1 MLIKFNT
8 KSNASF
14 RNQILAELPEAGGG
28 LNTGILV
35 APRKLMHW
43 CGDSRGQAF
52 DLLYPLV
59 CERRGRDCSKEVW
72 RQVNTAY
79 DSTDATRKP
88 TGPSGTHYE
97 LGLWRKL
104 GIPEQSL
111 YDLWEASPI
120 KWDDE
125 DRHTEEVID
134 SLFPHNP
141 WLCCGL
147 SVREFE
153 TRRREDWRGLLS
165 QLSLIVPSPAISK
178 TGLTQEGY
186 ESEHALTQ
194 FPARKYVAVE
204 FDAERDKDVQA
215 SILLWLAEQWP
226 LRLVVDSAGKS
237 LHGWF
242 DSDGTDEGN
251 LKSYFNDL
259 VRLGADP
266 RTYTRSQF
274 VRLPDGTRD
283 NSKRQS
289 ILYFNAN

>member
-1 MLIKFNT
+1 MLITFNT
-8 KSNASF
+8 LSESTVC
-14 RNQILAELPEAGGG
+14 NQILAELKDAGDGLNDSLLVAARKLREWLNWSWQRTFDVLLPEA
-28 LNTGILV
+28 N
-35 APRKLMHW
+35 A
-43 CGDSRGQAF
+43 
-52 DLLYPLV
+52 
-59 CERRGRDCSKEVW
+59 RRGRDCTKEVT
-72 RQVNTAY
+72 RQVDTVYNTATT
-79 DSTDATRKP
+79 SN
-88 TGPSGTHYE
+88 GPKLPKVTYE
-97 LGLWRKL
+97 PGLWRRV
-104 GIPEQSL
+104 GIPELSV

-125 DRHTEEVID
+125 DRHAEEVID
-134 SLFPHNP
+134 ALFPDNP

-186 ESEHALTQ
+186 ESEHCLEQ
-194 FPARKYVAVE
+194 FPVRKYVAVE

-215 SILLWLAEQWP
+215 SILLWLAKQWP

-289 ILYFNAN
+289 ILYFNGTN